1 MKKNGDTTL
10 ADVVESIKEMGDNLE
25 RKLGA
30 RIDGVNSRL
39 DGVLRLLGGYH
50 RNHER
55 RITALEK
62 KVFKKIG

>member
-1 MKKNGDTTL
+1 MKKNGETTL
-10 ADVVESIKEMGDNLE
+10 ADVVESIREMSDKVEAGLVGTNT
-25 RKLGA
+25 
-30 RIDGVNSRL
+30 RL

-62 KVFKKIG
+62 KVFKKAG